1 MVDSCEDGLSFV
13 LLGQV
18 SMRRAVRSEGGG
30 ENEATNVGV
39 PLVGGHPVP

>member
-30 ENEATNVGV
+30 EDKTADVV
-39 PLVGGHPVP
+39 IPLIGGDPVS